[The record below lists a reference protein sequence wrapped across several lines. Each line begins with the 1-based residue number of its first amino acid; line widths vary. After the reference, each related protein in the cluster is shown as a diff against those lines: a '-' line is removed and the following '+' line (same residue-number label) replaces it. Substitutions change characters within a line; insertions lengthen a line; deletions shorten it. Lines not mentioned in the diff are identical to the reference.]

1 MNEQNLKKVELKIH
15 GTHCAS
21 CEILIERKFQKID
34 GVCKAHVDHVSG
46 KAEVHCSRL
55 IAPEI
60 FEERI
65 RADGYRVRHW
75 GEHGANAEI
84 SAKKNSRRDYIEMGA
99 IFLILFG
106 VYQYLK
112 FFDFLP
118 QGLGIGENMSYGFV
132 FLIGLVAAVSSCI
145 AVTGGLL
152 LAVAAKYNELH
163 PNLSSQQRFRPHL
176 YFNIGRVVGY
186 AVFGGAVGALGS
198 ILTFSPRAGGILTIL
213 ASLVMIILG
222 FQLLHLFPWTRK
234 LAPKMPKWIS
244 HKIHDLQV
252 SEKRSAPFIL
262 GALTFF
268 LPCGFTQA
276 LQLYVLSKGDM
287 TSGALI
293 MFVFSLGTLPAL
305 ISLSAISSFARGT
318 AQRYFLKFA
327 GVVVLTLGFWNI
339 QSGLTL
345 SGISFNVGGTE
356 GVSEVSAKDSLVETT
371 NGKQIVNMKVNGLQ
385 YTPLR
390 FTVKQGVPV
399 EWRIDGSRAAG
410 CAQVITVPK
419 MNITERLLRDKETL
433 ITFTPTEVG
442 EIRFSCAMGMTD
454 PRAAFVV
461 VP

>member
-1 MNEQNLKKVELKIH
+1 MNEPTLKKIELKIH

-55 IAPEI
+55 IPPEI

-65 RADGYRVRHW
+65 HNDGYRVRYW
-75 GEHGANAEI
+75 GDHGANNEI
-84 SAKKNSRRDYIEMGA
+84 FSKKNSRRDYIETGA

-118 QGLGIGENMSYGFV
+118 QGFGIGENMSYGFV
-132 FLIGLVAAVSSCI
+132 FLIGLVAAVSSCL

-163 PNLSSQQRFRPHL
+163 PNLSSGARFRPHL
-176 YFNIGRVVGY
+176 YFNIGRIIGY
-186 AVFGGAVGALGS
+186 TVFGGTVGALGS
-198 ILTFSPRAGGILTIL
+198 LLTISPKMSGVITII
-213 ASLVMIILG
+213 ASFVMIILG
-222 FQLLHLFPWTRK
+222 FQILHLFPWAQKFT
-234 LAPKMPKWIS
+234 PKMPKWIS
-244 HKIHDLQV
+244 HKIHDLET
-252 SEKRSAPFIL
+252 SEKRSAPFVL

-276 LQLYVLSKGDM
+276 LQLYVLSIGNIM
-287 TSGALI
+287 TGALT
-293 MFVFSLGTLPAL
+293 MLAFSLGTLPTL
-305 ISLSAISSFARGT
+305 LSLSAISSFARGAT
-318 AQRYFLKFA
+318 QRYFLKFA
-327 GVVVLTLGFWNI
+327 GVVVLALGFWNI
-339 QSGLTL
+339 QSGFAL
-345 SGISFNVGGTE
+345 SGISFGTISTESSSQVAAEDTNVE
-356 GVSEVSAKDSLVETT
+356 LT

-385 YTPLR
+385 YSPLR
-390 FTVKQGVPV
+390 FTVKKGIPV
-399 EWRIDGSRAAG
+399 EWRIDGRSAG
-410 CAQVITVPK
+410 GCGQVIIVPE
-419 MNITERLLRDKETL
+419 MNITERLFRDRET
-433 ITFTPTEVG
+433 IINFTPEKVG

-461 VP
+461 VE